1 MQDPPRED
9 LVVLGPGPTGQTLA
23 QLRKIVNV
31 TQVLSPRLVL
41 VRAEPALRA
50 RIAEVAGVLGVYSD
64 APPDLPDLTPAE
76 RVFISAWQTRAT
88 PKQRAGDGLSWD
100 APGFMPPDRP
110 DDKDE

>member
-9 LVVLGPGPTGQTLA
+9 LVVLDPGTAGQTLA
-23 QLRKIVNV
+23 QLRKIANV
-31 TQVLSPRLVL
+31 TQVLAPRLVL

-50 RIAEVAGVLGVYSD
+50 RIAGVAGVLGVYSD
-64 APPDLPDLTPAE
+64 VPPELADLAPAE
-76 RVFISAWQTRAT
+76 RVFISAWQTRGA

-100 APGFMPPDRP
+100 APGFMPPDAP